1 MIKKQIT
8 ILLLIFTCSLFCA
21 QDKPDKAALKK
32 ELSENACKCVDS
44 ISLFNR
50 DKNEVLKEIHDCID
64 KQAGAL
70 QMGSL
75 LTDVDELSKTA
86 PEVNGKKQI
95 TLNFNTDKDSEQY
108 KDSYNSIERYMMR
121 YCESLKKAV
130 NMAESKASK
139 LSKSD
144 EAMDFYHKAVEASKN
159 ENWKDAIKNYE
170 KTVKTDPSFA
180 YAWDNLG
187 ICYRR
192 VGEYDKALDAYKKS
206 LAIDPKGKM
215 ALQNI
220 PIAYIYKKDFQNA
233 IDAYMDLDKVYP
245 GDPEVYYGIGN
256 IYFSSLKDNDKG
268 LDYMCKAYRI
278 YNEQKSPYR
287 SDAESM
293 IGLIYKKMK
302 EENKVER
309 FKEILMNNKIEFK

>member
-8 ILLLIFTCSLFCA
+8 ILILIFSFAFSFA
-21 QDKPDKAALKK
+21 QNKPDMAELTK

-50 DKNEVLKEIHDCID
+50 DKTEVIKEIHECID

-70 QMGSL
+70 QLGSL
-75 LTDVDELSKTA
+75 LTGVDELSKTA

-121 YCESLKKAV
+121 SCESLKKAV
-130 NMAESKASK
+130 NLAESKAGK
-139 LSKSD
+139 LSKNN
-144 EAMDFYHKAVEASKN
+144 EAMDFYHQAMEASKN
-159 ENWKDAIKNYE
+159 QNWKDAIKNYE
-170 KTVKTDPSFA
+170 KTVKTDPSFS

-192 VGEYDKALDAYKKS
+192 VGEYDKALEAYKKS
-206 LAIDPKGKM
+206 LTVDPNGKM

-220 PIAYIYKKDFQNA
+220 PIVYIYKKEFQKA
-233 IDAYMDLDKVYP
+233 INAYMDLDKAYP

-256 IYFSSLKDNDKG
+256 IYFTSLKNNDKG

-278 YNEQKSPYR
+278 YNQQKSPYR

-293 IGLIYKKMK
+293 ISLMYKKMK
-302 EENKVER
+302 EENKIER
-309 FKEILMNNKIEFK
+309 FNQILGENNIDFK